1 MFNNY
6 IQEISNIYKSGES
19 AELSFR
25 TQFENMLNLFL
36 KDELKRSDLTVIHEG
51 KRAKFG
57 SPDFKIIDKA
67 SNIIGYVEC
76 KDINTDIGDLIESEQ
91 IKKYLSVSNNLIL
104 TNYID
109 FILFKN
115 GSIMANCSIS
125 SKIDLKSNKPKTKEI
140 DIFKDILTKF
150 FLTAPEITTSTK
162 RLSEELAK
170 RTRILRDFIFDELQ
184 TDDTKSQFSKVY
196 EVFKKAIIQDLSKEL
211 FTDIYSQIMSFGLLF
226 FRLSKDII
234 LTKENIIN
242 NIPHYIPLLKDIFH
256 NTRFDKWESN
266 ILWII
271 DEILLLLN
279 NIDTKIIKDS
289 LSYKELS
296 LLKKREKNLADPF
309 LYFYEEFLKVYDKK
323 TKVSRG
329 VFYTPESVVSFIIRS
344 LDVILKEKLDIK
356 KGFLDQSIKVLDFAT
371 GTGTFILALIEFIK
385 TELWRTNNQGLFN
398 TEVNEFILENIYG
411 FELLAVPYII
421 CHLRIHEYLE
431 SFGFHYQGDKKE
443 RAEIYLTNTL
453 ENHTNILLTNFFDDI
468 DEEAGLAHKVKNDED
483 ILVIMGNP
491 PYSVSSSN
499 KTEFIENIMKS
510 YKEAVRE
517 ERNIQPLSDDYI
529 KFVRFAHWKMEKVK
543 KGVIGVITNNSFID
557 GIIHRGM
564 REELTKTFDEIY
576 ILNLHGNSN
585 IGETCPDGS
594 KDENVFD
601 IKQGVCISFFI
612 KTGKKKNEN
621 AGVYYYSL
629 QSLRDEKYSFLYEK
643 LINNVEWNKL
653 NAESPNFWFKKKDL
667 SLESEYNEF
676 LKITEIFREFSSGVK
691 THRDHFVVGFS
702 EKELINNFNDFR
714 KNDIETILKTMD
726 LHNTRDWNIE
736 EAKKNTENI
745 KINDFIHNYSYRP
758 FDIRKVIYNL
768 DLLEKGTNRFNIMKN
783 FINKNNI
790 GLIIRR
796 TAENTNSWQQIFI
809 SNVIIDI
816 NYLSAQSYFLPLYLY
831 PDTNSFSQDKIP
843 NFTNDFNTFIKQ
855 KGLDNKTPE
864 DILGYI
870 YAILYSPT
878 YRTKYYEFLKIDFPR
893 IPFTED
899 TSLFD
904 KLSLIGQ
911 KLIDLH
917 LLKVDFDT
925 NIVNFPVSKPDLTVT
940 KVEYKN
946 NQVWFNDTTYFDNIP
961 KDIWD
966 YQIGGYQVLDKW
978 LKERKKHNY
987 ILNGTD
993 LQHFIKVCN
1002 VLAETIKIQK
1012 EIDDL
1017 TKEWI

>member
-1 MFNNY
+1 MFNDY
-6 IQEISNIYKSGES
+6 IQEISNIYKSGEYL
-19 AELSFR
+19 EHSFR
-25 TQFENMLNLFL
+25 TPFQNMLNLFL
-36 KDELKRSDLTVIHEG
+36 KDELKRSDLTIIHEP

-67 SNIIGYVEC
+67 NNIIGYIEC

-150 FLTAPEITTSTK
+150 FLTAPQITTSTK
-162 RLSEELAK
+162 KLSEELAK
-170 RTRILRDFIFDELQ
+170 RTRILKDFILEELQ
-184 TDDTKSQFSKVY
+184 TEDTKSQFTKVY

-279 NIDTKIIKDS
+279 NIDTKIIKNS
-289 LSYKELS
+289 LSYKDLS

-431 SFGFHYQGDKKE
+431 SFGFLYQGDKKE

-491 PYSVSSSN
+491 PYSNFGQMNQSDWIKEKLSL
-499 KTEFIENIMKS
+499 
-510 YKEAVRE
+510 YKNGLE
-517 ERNIQPLSDDYI
+517 EKKINLDDDYI
-529 KFVRFAHWKMEKVK
+529 KFIRFAHWKMEKVK
-543 KGVIGVITNNSFID
+543 KGVIGIITNNSFID
-557 GIIHRGM
+557 GITHRVM
-564 REELTKTFDEIY
+564 RKELFNTFDEIY

-653 NAESPNFWFKKKDL
+653 NAESPNYWFKKKDL
-667 SLESEYNEF
+667 SLEGEYNKY
-676 LKITEIFREFSSGVK
+676 LGITEIFNSYGSGVK
-691 THRDHFVVGFS
+691 TDRDDLVIDF
-702 EKELINNFNDFR
+702 EKNNLINKIKVAISGIFNDDFR
-714 KNDIETILKTMD
+714 LKYNISNSSSYKFEDKLKIEQLNENNIIDI
-726 LHNTRDWNIE
+726 H
-736 EAKKNTENI
+736 
-745 KINDFIHNYSYRP
+745 YRP
-758 FDIRKVIYNL
+758 FDIRKIYYKIGFTSRPAR
-768 DLLEKGTNRFNIMKN
+768 EITQH
-783 FINKNNI
+783 FIKKDNI
-790 GLIIRR
+790 GIIFPRLCK
-796 TAENTNSWQQIFI
+796 EINFNYGYI
-809 SNVIIDI
+809 SNIIIDVSI
-816 NYLSAQSYFLPLYLY
+816 GGKNTGSETYISPLYLY
-831 PDTNSFSQDKIP
+831 PDADSFSQDKIP
-843 NFTNDFNTFIKQ
+843 NYTNDFNTFIKQ

-864 DILGYI
+864 EILGYI
-870 YAILYSPT
+870 YSVLYSPT
-878 YRTKYYEFLKIDFPR
+878 YRIKYNDLLKIDFPR

-899 TSLFD
+899 KDIFD

-911 KLIDLH
+911 RLIDLH

-925 NIVNFPVSKPDLTVT
+925 NIVNFPVSKPDLAVT

-946 NQVWFNDTTYFDNIP
+946 NQAWFNDTTYFDNIP

-987 ILNGTD
+987 ILKGTD

>member
-1 MFNNY
+1 MFNDY
-6 IQEISNIYKSGES
+6 IIEISNIYKSGEYL
-19 AELSFR
+19 EHSFR
-25 TQFENMLNLFL
+25 TPFQNMLNLFL
-36 KDELKRSDLTVIHEG
+36 KDELKRSDLTIIHEP

-67 SNIIGYVEC
+67 NNIIGYIEC

-150 FLTAPEITTSTK
+150 FLTAPQITTSTK
-162 RLSEELAK
+162 KLSEELAK
-170 RTRILRDFIFDELQ
+170 RTRILKDFILEELQ
-184 TDDTKSQFSKVY
+184 TEDTKSQFTKVY

-279 NIDTKIIKDS
+279 NIDTKIIKNS
-289 LSYKELS
+289 LSYKDLS

-431 SFGFHYQGDKKE
+431 SFGFLYQGDKKE

-491 PYSVSSSN
+491 PYSNFGQMNQSDWIKEKLSL
-499 KTEFIENIMKS
+499 
-510 YKEAVRE
+510 YKNGLE
-517 ERNIQPLSDDYI
+517 EKKINLDDDYI
-529 KFVRFAHWKMEKVK
+529 KFIRFAHWKMEKVK
-543 KGVIGVITNNSFID
+543 KGVIGIITNNSFID
-557 GIIHRGM
+557 GITHRVM
-564 REELTKTFDEIY
+564 RKELFNTFDEIY

-653 NAESPNFWFKKKDL
+653 NAESPNYWFKKKDL
-667 SLESEYNEF
+667 SLEGEYNKY
-676 LKITEIFREFSSGVK
+676 LGITEIFNSYGSGVK
-691 THRDHFVVGFS
+691 TDRDDLVIDF
-702 EKELINNFNDFR
+702 EKNNLINKIKVAISGIFNDDFR
-714 KNDIETILKTMD
+714 LKYNISNSSSYKFEDKLKIEQLNENNIIDI
-726 LHNTRDWNIE
+726 H
-736 EAKKNTENI
+736 
-745 KINDFIHNYSYRP
+745 YRP
-758 FDIRKVIYNL
+758 FDIRKIYYKIGFTSRPAR
-768 DLLEKGTNRFNIMKN
+768 EITQH
-783 FINKNNI
+783 FIKKDNI
-790 GLIIRR
+790 GIIFPRLCK
-796 TAENTNSWQQIFI
+796 EINFNYGYI
-809 SNVIIDI
+809 SNIIIDVSI
-816 NYLSAQSYFLPLYLY
+816 GGKNTGSETYISPLYLY
-831 PDTNSFSQDKIP
+831 PDADSFSQDKIP
-843 NFTNDFNTFIKQ
+843 NYTNDFNTFIKQ

-864 DILGYI
+864 EILGYI
-870 YAILYSPT
+870 YSVLYSPT
-878 YRTKYYEFLKIDFPR
+878 YRIKYNDLLKIDFPR

-899 TSLFD
+899 KDIFD

-911 KLIDLH
+911 RLIDLH

-925 NIVNFPVSKPDLTVT
+925 NIVNFPVSKPDLAVT

-946 NQVWFNDTTYFDNIP
+946 NQAWFNDTTYFDNIP

-987 ILNGTD
+987 ILKGTD